1 MTMLIP
7 MVVDQVS
14 GGERSYDIYSRLL
27 EDRIIFLSGE
37 INDAVANSVVAQLIY
52 LEGKNPDKDIYLYI
66 NSPGGSVSA
75 GLAIYDTLNYIKCDV
90 STICIGLAASMGA
103 FLLSSGTK
111 GKRFALPNSEIMI
124 HQPLGGTQGQ
134 ASDIEIQAR
143 HMQKI
148 KQKINRILSE
158 NTSQPLEKIEKDT
171 DRDFYMSADEAVN
184 YGLVDKI
191 FDKRK

>member
-124 HQPLGGTQGQ
+124 HQPLGGAQGQ

-148 KQKINRILSE
+148 KQKINKILSE

>member
-1 MTMLIP
+1 MLIP

-124 HQPLGGTQGQ
+124 HQPLGGAQGQ

-148 KQKINRILSE
+148 KQKINKILSE